1 MPPGCHLAA
10 HLLSLQVLVMIRK
23 RLGELPFEGSKF
35 LQRSTDSSLT
45 PLPVLSMTKTMVAA
59 ASLNNKIM
67 VIFVFLYY
75 DFSSIPQ
82 IKTTS
87 TKWLCLL
94 VKNLKTKEKR
104 KAFKFPPTNQNI
116 TVSV

>member
-1 MPPGCHLAA
+1 
-10 HLLSLQVLVMIRK
+10 
-23 RLGELPFEGSKF
+23 
-35 LQRSTDSSLT
+35 
-45 PLPVLSMTKTMVAA
+45 
-59 ASLNNKIM
+59 M

-116 TVSV
+116 PVSV

>member
-1 MPPGCHLAA
+1 
-10 HLLSLQVLVMIRK
+10 
-23 RLGELPFEGSKF
+23 
-35 LQRSTDSSLT
+35 
-45 PLPVLSMTKTMVAA
+45 
-59 ASLNNKIM
+59 M

-94 VKNLKTKEKR
+94 VKNFKTKEKR